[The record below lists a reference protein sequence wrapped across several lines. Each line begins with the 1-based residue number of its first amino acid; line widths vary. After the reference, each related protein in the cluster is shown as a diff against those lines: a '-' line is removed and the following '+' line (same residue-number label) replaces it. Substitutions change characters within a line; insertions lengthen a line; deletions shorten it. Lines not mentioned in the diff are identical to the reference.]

1 MGKVLVVEDNDLNM
15 ELFHDLLTIQG
26 HEIIISTDGINVKEI
41 VIREKPNLIL
51 LDIQLNG
58 ISGIDIMQSLKGDKQ
73 TRHIPI
79 IAITAFAMKQD
90 EVRITNAGCDLYL
103 TKPVSIDNFYQ
114 SVTMFIDNSTDNK

>member
-15 ELFHDLLTIQG
+15 KLFHDLLTIQG